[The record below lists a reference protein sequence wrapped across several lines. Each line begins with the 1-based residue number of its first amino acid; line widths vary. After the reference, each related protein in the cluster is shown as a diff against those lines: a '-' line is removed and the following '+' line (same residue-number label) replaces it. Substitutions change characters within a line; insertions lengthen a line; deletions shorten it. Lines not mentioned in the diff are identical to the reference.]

1 MMKFAPLIW
10 KNLGRN
16 KLRSVIT
23 GIAIAFAVAMVC
35 VLRMLPAALDGMLDS
50 MSAGTRISVHN
61 KAGLT
66 YSLPYAYVNKVR
78 AMPGVVDVA
87 TYQWFGGV
95 VDEDKGV
102 QFPNFAVDSDHVAVV
117 FEDWNIDAKALEDF
131 ENYRDGAL
139 VGTMTMKQQGWK
151 IGDLITLKSTIVPVE
166 AKLRIV
172 GEIERGPFVW
182 FSREYLEQA
191 MLAQG
196 LSFDTTG
203 TLWVRIDDA
212 SQVNPLMARIDETFR
227 NSEAETS
234 SETEK
239 AFFSNMMSSAQG
251 YVTILLIVAGVV
263 TLCIV
268 FIAANTASMS
278 VRERVGEL
286 AIMKALGFRWRTLFT
301 TLVVEAALLS
311 TVAGAVGVL
320 LSIGATNA
328 LRAITAGSAS
338 AGPMNAFFVSNAVL
352 VQTLFVAF
360 FIGIVSGAFPAFG
373 ASRKSVAQTLREVF

>member
-78 AMPGVVDVA
+78 AMHGVVDVA

-117 FEDWNIDAKALEDF
+117 FEDWKIDAKALEDF

>member
-1 MMKFAPLIW
+1 MFKFAPLVW

-50 MSAGTRISVHN
+50 MSTGTRISVHN

-78 AMPGVVDVA
+78 ALPGVVDVA

-95 VDEDKGV
+95 VDADKGV
-102 QFPNFAVDSDHVAVV
+102 QFPNFAVDSDRVAVV
-117 FEDWNIDAKALEDF
+117 FEDWNIDPKALADF
-131 ENYRDGAL
+131 EKYRDGAL
-139 VGTMTMKQQGWK
+139 VGTMTMQQQGWK

-166 AKLRIV
+166 ARLRIV

-196 LSFDTTG
+196 FTFDTTG

-212 SQVNPLMARIDETFR
+212 SRVNALMARIDETFR

-239 AFFSNMMSSAQG
+239 SFFSNMMSSAQG

-286 AIMKALGFRWRTLFT
+286 AIMKALGFRWRTLFA

-311 TVAGAVGVL
+311 TVAGAAGVL

-338 AGPMNAFFVSNAVL
+338 AGPMNAFFVTNAVL

-373 ASRKSVAQTLREVF
+373 ASRKSVAQTMREVF

>member
-1 MMKFAPLIW
+1 MWKYLPLVL

-16 KLRSVIT
+16 KLRSLIT
-23 GIAIAFAVAMVC
+23 GVAIAFAVAMVC
-35 VLRMLPAALDGMLDS
+35 VLRTLPAALDGLLES
-50 MSAGTRISVHN
+50 MATGTRISVHN

-66 YSLPYAYVNKVR
+66 YSLPYSYVNKVR
-78 AMPGVVDVA
+78 SMPGVVGVA
-87 TYQWFGGV
+87 SYQWFGGA

-102 QFPNFAVDSDHVAVV
+102 QFPNFAVDSDHVATV
-117 FEDWNIDAKALEDF
+117 FADWKIEPKAMADF
-131 ENYRDGAL
+131 EKYRDAAL
-139 VGTMTMKQQGWK
+139 VGVMTMQQQRWK
-151 IGDLITLKSTIVPVE
+151 VGDLITLRSTLFPVE

-172 GEIERGPFVW
+172 GVIPQGPVLW

-196 LSFDTTG
+196 SSFDTTG

-212 SQVNPLMARIDETFR
+212 SQLNPLMARIDAAFR
-227 NSEAETS
+227 NSDAETA

-239 AFFSNMMSSAQG
+239 SFFQNMFSNVSG

-286 AIMKALGFRWRTLFT
+286 AVMKARGFRWRTLFV
-301 TLVVEAALLS
+301 TLVLEAALLS
-311 TVAGAVGVL
+311 TLAGAAGVVLSVGV
-320 LSIGATNA
+320 TNA
-328 LRAITAGSAS
+328 MRALTASSGGG
-338 AGPMNAFFVSNAVL
+338 GPMNAFFVTNAVL
-352 VQTLFVAF
+352 VETLFLAF
-360 FIGIVSGAFPAFG
+360 FIGILSGALPSFG
-373 ASRKSVAQTLREVF
+373 ASRRPVAQTLREVF